1 MTKTL
6 YSTSISAAKGL
17 MKRAGSVLFVYILG
31 RSQFVIAMSRMRRRN
46 FQFTGD
52 PDRRGPWTPSGALYT
67 IGGPGFH
74 FPLNVSPL
82 QAIPK
87 SWKPWLLRG
96 HNPLRR
102 PFFLFNGQIYIIVV
116 AKASVN
122 IGGIDMIIAKFYRKR
137 KMERLEEYI

>member
-52 PDRRGPWTPSGALYT
+52 PDRRGPSL
-67 IGGPGFH
+67 
-74 FPLNVSPL
+74 L
-82 QAIPK
+82 QQ
-87 SWKPWLLRG
+87 LL
-96 HNPLRR
+96 
-102 PFFLFNGQIYIIVV
+102 F
-116 AKASVN
+116 
-122 IGGIDMIIAKFYRKR
+122 
-137 KMERLEEYI
+137 